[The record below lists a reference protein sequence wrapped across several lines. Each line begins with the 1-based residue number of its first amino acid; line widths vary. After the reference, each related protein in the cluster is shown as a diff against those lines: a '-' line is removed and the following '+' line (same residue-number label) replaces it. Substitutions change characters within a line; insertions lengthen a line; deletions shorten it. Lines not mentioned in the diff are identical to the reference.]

1 MNLVIVPGMLV
12 CSSFLISVCMF
23 IVSKA
28 LLISSATVIVRAG
41 GALWLNSVAT
51 MLFSVCNAVTVECCV
66 VYPCCVGVFGIF
78 AVM

>member
-1 MNLVIVPGMLV
+1 MNLMIVPGILV

-23 IVSKA
+23 IVSKS

-41 GALWLNSVAT
+41 GAIWFKPFAT
-51 MLFSVCNAVTVECCV
+51 VLFTACSAVTVECCV
-66 VYPCCVGVFGIF
+66 VYPCCVCVFGMF